1 MRHGSQKTNH
11 FDFAISP
18 FYLTNLNY
26 GTGYVLF
33 DLWIDCDR
41 TREQFRSERLRL
53 RVGVNTQNIIVC
65 CCVCFHVEFR
75 GLFIGKSSW
84 KDRIAEF

>member
-26 GTGYVLF
+26 RTGYVLF
-33 DLWIDCDR
+33 DLWIDCDI
-41 TREQFRSERLRL
+41 TREQFRSVRFRL

-65 CCVCFHVEFR
+65 CVCSFHVEF
-75 GLFIGKSSW
+75 GAVFIEKSSW
-84 KDRIAEF
+84 KDRIAKF

>member
-18 FYLTNLNY
+18 FYLTNLDY

-53 RVGVNTQNIIVC
+53 RVGVNTQNIIM
-65 CCVCFHVEFR
+65 CCVCSLHVEFR
-75 GLFIGKSSW
+75 GLFIGKTSW

>member
-53 RVGVNTQNIIVC
+53 RVGVNTQNMN
-65 CCVCFHVEFR
+65 CVLCVFHVEF
-75 GLFIGKSSW
+75 GAVFIGKSSW
-84 KDRIAEF
+84 KDRIAEL

>member
-53 RVGVNTQNIIVC
+53 RVGVNTQNIIMFVC
-65 CCVCFHVEFR
+65 VVV
-75 GLFIGKSSW
+75 LFTSILG
-84 KDRIAEF
+84 AYL

>member
-41 TREQFRSERLRL
+41 TREQFRSVRLRL
-53 RVGVNTQNIIVC
+53 RVGVNTQNMN
-65 CCVCFHVEFR
+65 CVLCFTSNLGYIYRKEFVER
-75 GLFIGKSSW
+75 
-84 KDRIAEF
+84 

>member
-41 TREQFRSERLRL
+41 TREQFRSVRLTL
-53 RVGVNTQNIIVC
+53 RVGVNTQNIIM
-65 CCVCFHVEFR
+65 CCVCPFHVEFR

>member
-18 FYLTNLNY
+18 FYLTNFDY

-41 TREQFRSERLRL
+41 TREQFRSVRLRL
-53 RVGVNTQNIIVC
+53 RVGVNTQNMN
-65 CCVCFHVEFR
+65 CVCVLSRRIWGCIYREEFVER
-75 GLFIGKSSW
+75 
-84 KDRIAEF
+84 

>member
-53 RVGVNTQNIIVC
+53 RGLESILRIYYMC
-65 CCVCFHVEFR
+65 CCVFHVETR

>member
-11 FDFAISP
+11 VDFAISP

-26 GTGYVLF
+26 GIGYVLF
-33 DLWIDCDR
+33 DLWLDYNR
-41 TREQFRSERLRL
+41 TREQFRSERLGL
-53 RVGVNTQNIIVC
+53 RVGVNTQNKIVC
-65 CCVCFHVEFR
+65 RCVLFHVETR

-84 KDRIAEF
+84 KDRIVEL

>member
-41 TREQFRSERLRL
+41 TRDQFRSVRLRL
-53 RVGVNTQNIIVC
+53 RGWSQYSEYEL
-65 CCVCFHVEFR
+65 CVLFPFHVEF
-75 GLFIGKSSW
+75 GAVFIGKSSW

>member
-1 MRHGSQKTNH
+1 MRYGSQKTNH
-11 FDFAISP
+11 FDFAICP

-53 RVGVNTQNIIVC
+53 RGLESILRIYYVLL
-65 CCVCFHVEFR
+65 CVETR

>member
-18 FYLTNLNY
+18 FYLTNLDY

-53 RVGVNTQNIIVC
+53 RVGVNTHNMN
-65 CCVCFHVEFR
+65 CVLLCPLHVGFR
-75 GLFIGKSSW
+75 GLFIGKSGVE
-84 KDRIAEF
+84 R

>member
-18 FYLTNLNY
+18 FYLTNLDY

-41 TREQFRSERLRL
+41 TRDQFCSVRLRL
-53 RVGVNTQNIIVC
+53 RGLESILRIIIVC
-65 CCVCFHVEFR
+65 CCCFHVELK
-75 GLFIGKSSW
+75 GIFIGKSSW

>member
-41 TREQFRSERLRL
+41 TREQFCSVRLRL
-53 RVGVNTQNIIVC
+53 RVGVNTQNMN
-65 CCVCFHVEFR
+65 CVLFHVEF
-75 GLFIGKSSW
+75 GAVFIGKSLW

>member
-41 TREQFRSERLRL
+41 TREQFRSVRLRL
-53 RVGVNTQNIIVC
+53 RVGVNTQDMN
-65 CCVCFHVEFR
+65 CV
-75 GLFIGKSSW
+75 LFISRRTWAIFIEKSLW

>member
-18 FYLTNLNY
+18 FYLTNLDY

-53 RVGVNTQNIIVC
+53 RFGVNTLNNN
-65 CCVCFHVEFR
+65 CVLLFFHVEFR

>member
-18 FYLTNLNY
+18 FYLTNLDY

-53 RVGVNTQNIIVC
+53 RVGVNTQNMNRVC
-65 CCVCFHVEFR
+65 VLFTSNL
-75 GLFIGKSSW
+75 GLYL
-84 KDRIAEF
+84 

>member
-53 RVGVNTQNIIVC
+53 RGLESILRIIIVC
-65 CCVCFHVEFR
+65 FPLFTSNMGYIYRKEFVER
-75 GLFIGKSSW
+75 
-84 KDRIAEF
+84 

>member
-18 FYLTNLNY
+18 FYLTNLDY

-53 RVGVNTQNIIVC
+53 RVGVNTQNILCVVVC
-65 CCVCFHVEFR
+65 CFMSKL
-75 GLFIGKSSW
+75 GAYL
-84 KDRIAEF
+84 

>member
-65 CCVCFHVEFR
+65 CDVSFHVEFR

>member
-41 TREQFRSERLRL
+41 TREQFRSVRLRL
-53 RVGVNTQNIIVC
+53 GVGVNTQNMN
-65 CCVCFHVEFR
+65 CVLCSFHVEF
-75 GLFIGKSSW
+75 GAVFIGKSSW